1 MNKTK
6 KILIGLL
13 PAFAIAGVVY
23 AAPYSLQDLFIK
35 LGFLQEQVEELKQQA
50 DAPLL
55 KGFQTQTYCFNNTTA
70 TSSVSHIGYW
80 NIADNARQA
89 TTTFASCNIE
99 RADKVTLNLNM
110 TGSSTSAQLALL
122 FEFSENGSD
131 WFTKETNSTAGGAIT
146 HIASTTEL
154 IAGTAGT
161 TTVSIPVITPS
172 DGLQHKYIRV
182 SANAVGKNGTTS
194 IWSQF
199 VKREMN
205 N

>member
-13 PAFAIAGVVY
+13 PALAIAGVVY
-23 AAPYSLQDLFIK
+23 AAPYSLQELFIK
-35 LGFLQEQVEELKQQA
+35 LGLIQEQVEVLQA
-50 DAPLL
+50 QVDAPML

-70 TSSVSHIGYW
+70 TSSTSHIGYW
-80 NIADNARQA
+80 NIVDNVRQA
-89 TTTFASCNIE
+89 TTTFAACNIE

-110 TGSSTSAQLALL
+110 TGSSTSATLALL

-131 WFTKETNSTAGGAIT
+131 WFTKSNSTVAGGAFT
-146 HIASTTEL
+146 HVGSTTEL
-154 IAGTAGT
+154 IAGTVGT

-172 DGLQHKYIRV
+172 DGLQHKFIRV

-194 IWSQF
+194 IWSSF
-199 VKREMN
+199 VKREFN